1 MPVGKA
7 EIQGKTPEKP
17 LSNGENGGKPSTLV
31 GSALKRKGI
40 SVPKMRFGSVIP
52 V

>member
-17 LSNGENGGKPSTLV
+17 LSNGENGGKSSTL
-31 GSALKRKGI
+31 GR
-40 SVPKMRFGSVIP
+40 
-52 V
+52 